1 LSNCEDLT
9 QRKLDLDYQEIIER
23 RRRLSMA
30 PYKSLADV
38 EFDGPGV
45 TPYQISSKSPDG
57 PVLVALHWL
66 DEGTVKDQRTILA
79 KLGYLP
85 DIRFNKV
92 IGIALKKLGL
102 SRSDIYLTQTFHLI
116 PLGRSESIGPAAIR
130 RSFDEVTQYEL
141 RGRKVIALGDVAAR
155 ECARRAIQHLPVCH
169 PSRRGRSDEQ
179 NAMEI
184 AEGFWTPRLQAD
196 WERSEKQR
204 SIRRQFAECWL
215 WNVGF

>member
-1 LSNCEDLT
+1 
-9 QRKLDLDYQEIIER
+9 LDYQEIIDR
-23 RRRLSMA
+23 RRRLSIA

-38 EFDGPGV
+38 GFDGPWV

-66 DEGTVKDQRTILA
+66 DEGTVKDQRTMLA

-102 SRSDIYLTQTFHLI
+102 SRSDIYVTQTFQLI
-116 PLGRSESIGPAAIR
+116 PLGRSESIRPAAIR
-130 RSFDEVTQYEL
+130 QSFDEVTQYEL

-155 ECARRAIQHLPVCH
+155 ECARLAIQHLPVCH

-179 NAMEI
+179 NATEI
-184 AEGFWTPRLQAD
+184 AEAFGRLGFSQIGNSSDR
-196 WERSEKQR
+196 
-204 SIRRQFAECWL
+204 
-215 WNVGF
+215 